1 THYERVQMKLVG
13 SQALKASRLGG
24 PRPQRLPDGTWVTA
38 KYWGIRQK
46 QIEELYKSSRL
57 ESGWSDDADVHHF
70 VETVV
75 KPATAGTEMGYALML
90 NQHAPQQVTLMISHA
105 WVENAREFFEDVL
118 ASTWDT
124 EVAFICF
131 LSNFQGTPEQIDA
144 QLGND
149 ILKSP
154 FTEVI
159 RSPACQ
165 RMLVV
170 PNEALRQNGR
180 GLYSRLWCIWE
191 IKVAADAGLP
201 IQIVDRKSE
210 EEYLLGNSTV
220 SSKNARC
227 GDPDLP
233 MNKDE
238 QLIRSAIHKLPPH
251 SSRSAAA
258 GCFAVCCCCSYGSC
272 IGVNLTK
279 SYLGLLC
286 GSLVGLLASTLAV
299 TFIVQRLRKC
309 AWNLQDLSGY
319 HILDRVIRDSARGAY
334 SWRRITAHGD
344 VPLMVVTTCFWAGFA
359 AALRY
364 SVLGQKA
371 DLPKAGVE
379 GMGFALLLFFC
390 IKVNLLGTV
399 HGEFFVTR
407 WAQWSASL
415 VMVLFTVVGSLLAAC
430 VSYGCDGMFGLGANI
445 GFLTGVLLLG
455 ICTKHFVHAAAT
467 LLVIAGML
475 TSGWLSP
482 ILWRECFLILAGSIN
497 MLMTPEWRWFQRL
510 LVALLCLVSLA
521 GLEILHMLFNSKG
534 LQGLNGFFCQ
544 FNRPQR

>member
-1 THYERVQMKLVG
+1 M
-13 SQALKASRLGG
+13 
-24 PRPQRLPDGTWVTA
+24 
-38 KYWGIRQK
+38 
-46 QIEELYKSSRL
+46 
-57 ESGWSDDADVHHF
+57 HHF
-70 VETVV
+70 VETFV

-105 WVENAREFFEDVL
+105 WVENTREFFEDVL

-131 LSNFQGTPEQIDA
+131 LSNFQGTPAQIDA
-144 QLGND
+144 QLGNN

-159 RSPACQ
+159 KSRACQ

-170 PNEALRQNGR
+170 PNEALRQSGR

-191 IKVAADAGLP
+191 IKVAADAGIP
-201 IQIVDRKSE
+201 IQIVHRKSD

-286 GSLVGLLASTLAV
+286 GSLVGLLTSTLAI
-299 TFIVQRLRKC
+299 TCIVQRLRKC

-319 HILDRVIRDSARGAY
+319 HILDRVIRDSARGRY
-334 SWRRITAHGD
+334 SWRQGCCGNYSRFLSLACLGPGVLAPSPMSCFLAPSTQMTRRITAHGD
-344 VPLMVVTTCFWAGFA
+344 VPLMVGTTCFWAGFA
-359 AALRY
+359 VALRY
-364 SVLGQKA
+364 SVLL
-371 DLPKAGVE
+371 D
-379 GMGFALLLFFC
+379 
-390 IKVNLLGTV
+390 
-399 HGEFFVTR
+399 R
-407 WAQWSASL
+407 
-415 VMVLFTVVGSLLAAC
+415 
-430 VSYGCDGMFGLGANI
+430 
-445 GFLTGVLLLG
+445 
-455 ICTKHFVHAAAT
+455 
-467 LLVIAGML
+467 ML
-475 TSGWLSP
+475 K
-482 ILWRECFLILAGSIN
+482 
-497 MLMTPEWRWFQRL
+497 
-510 LVALLCLVSLA
+510 CL
-521 GLEILHMLFNSKG
+521 
-534 LQGLNGFFCQ
+534 
-544 FNRPQR
+544 

>member
-1 THYERVQMKLVG
+1 
-13 SQALKASRLGG
+13 
-24 PRPQRLPDGTWVTA
+24 
-38 KYWGIRQK
+38 
-46 QIEELYKSSRL
+46 
-57 ESGWSDDADVHHF
+57 
-70 VETVV
+70 
-75 KPATAGTEMGYALML
+75 MGYALML

-105 WVENAREFFEDVL
+105 WVENTREFFEDVL

-131 LSNFQGTPEQIDA
+131 LSNFQGTPAQIDA

-159 RSPACQ
+159 KSRACQ

-170 PNEALRQNGR
+170 PNEALRQSGR

-191 IKVAADAGLP
+191 IKVAADAGIP
-201 IQIVDRKSE
+201 IQIVHRKSD

-258 GCFAVCCCCSYGSC
+258 GCFAVCCCCSYRSC

-286 GSLVGLLASTLAV
+286 GSLVGLLTSTLAI
-299 TFIVQRLRKC
+299 TCIVQRLRKC

-319 HILDRVIRDSARGAY
+319 HILDSHSRFCQGS
-334 SWRRITAHGD
+334 
-344 VPLMVVTTCFWAGFA
+344 LFMEAGL
-359 AALRY
+359 LRQLLEI
-364 SVLGQKA
+364 SFF
-371 DLPKAGVE
+371 
-379 GMGFALLLFFC
+379 GMSRAWGPC
-390 IKVNLLGTV
+390 
-399 HGEFFVTR
+399 
-407 WAQWSASL
+407 SL
-415 VMVLFTVVGSLLAAC
+415 SHVLF
-430 VSYGCDGMFGLGANI
+430 LGPKHSDDQAN
-445 GFLTGVLLLG
+445 
-455 ICTKHFVHAAAT
+455 HSA
-467 LLVIAGML
+467 
-475 TSGWLSP
+475 W
-482 ILWRECFLILAGSIN
+482 
-497 MLMTPEWRWFQRL
+497 
-510 LVALLCLVSLA
+510 
-521 GLEILHMLFNSKG
+521 
-534 LQGLNGFFCQ
+534 
-544 FNRPQR
+544 